1 MGAVVAGAGEL
12 RERVEIQAAT
22 VTRGDFNEEV
32 LTWTTAATVW
42 AKVTERGGREPLA
55 ADRPVM
61 VVSYEVTIRSGPTVT
76 HKHRLVWRSKTLG
89 IDTVTPLTAQG
100 LIVLRCLEMD
110 A

>member
-1 MGAVVAGAGEL
+1 MIGAGEM

-32 LTWTTAATVW
+32 LAWATTVTVW
-42 AKVTERGGREPLA
+42 AKVVERGGREPLA

-61 VVSYEVTIRSGPTVT
+61 VVSYEVTIRSGATVT

-89 IDTVTPLTAQG
+89 IDTVTPLVAQG
-100 LIVLRCLEMD
+100 LIVMRCLEVE